1 MNINIFQIETKI
13 KKDENQLKDKN
24 LKKKYRVKE
33 DEQLNFDLKESHDV
47 QINEQEK
54 ASMTDD
60 LIILKNKKVQI

>member
-1 MNINIFQIETKI
+1 M
-13 KKDENQLKDKN
+13 
-24 LKKKYRVKE
+24 KE